1 MVARLQ
7 AVEAAEEGAWMWRKE
22 IAATVK
28 KALLEAMADTMAGS
42 GSLVLE
48 AALLVRMVA
57 ARSRSWTKR
66 SDGPSCLENPG
77 PRTIRGMR
85 AHAS

>member
-7 AVEAAEEGAWMWRKE
+7 AVEAAEEGAGMWRKE

-57 ARSRSWTKR
+57 ARAQAAAA
-66 SDGPSCLENPG
+66 
-77 PRTIRGMR
+77 R
-85 AHAS
+85 AVAAAAKA